1 MKDYSEIQSGG
12 QIGEEELY
20 SLMTKDTLLQ
30 NKFDTSI
37 NLLSVNILSEN
48 ELSIKEL
55 IGLRKSE
62 RKTSK
67 TDIQVNNLIY
77 QLKEE
82 HGSFKS

>member
-12 QIGEEELY
+12 QIGDEELY

-48 ELSIKEL
+48 ELSIK
-55 IGLRKSE
+55 
-62 RKTSK
+62 
-67 TDIQVNNLIY
+67 
-77 QLKEE
+77 
-82 HGSFKS
+82 